1 MPKYVHKNRN
11 TDVAENALLWVAM
24 LPLLRPKTLRLHVQ
38 CESSQ
43 SAFLELH
50 CQVENMVLYSDDQK
64 QGTNHTIAKQRFWLR
79 RRLEGLEKSR
89 NGFVKSARS

>member
-11 TDVAENALLWVAM
+11 TDVAGSALLWVAM
-24 LPLLRPKTLRLHVQ
+24 LPLLRLETLRLHVQ

-50 CQVENMVLYSDDQK
+50 CQIENMVLHSDNQK

-79 RRLEGLEKSR
+79 RRHEGLEKSR
-89 NGFVKSARS
+89 NGFVEYVRS